1 MSVNTLGIEDVRVLL
16 NDLHTQVTGQAGIT
30 PTSTADFISMAQ
42 ATLAAGTDKVWNAL
56 QVQLSKTLFS
66 VRPYERKFKGLLA
79 DDTRW
84 GGIIQKVSYVDS
96 DLTEAEKVYH
106 PVDGQSVDHWIQKK
120 GDILVTR
127 YTGSDAFQDWITVY
141 DQALRD
147 AFLSESQLG
156 AFYAGKMQELSNKWE
171 QYIETLNRTALDNF
185 MAAKYAAMTNFP
197 DGVVHLVSEYNTL
210 TGLTGNNALTAQTV
224 YQPANIRGFF
234 QFVRAR
240 INTLGR
246 RMTNRSSLYQ
256 INITGKEINRH
267 TPYRNQKIYLSS
279 DALDQ
284 INVMVNTNTYHDEP
298 LAYAD
303 VEGVDFW
310 QAIENPDQIS
320 ITPAIIDPA
329 TGLAGTGAPQV
340 INNIFGVMFDEDAV
354 VTNMKDYRLE
364 STPLNARGLYRN
376 TWLTCNAQFCNDVT
390 EKGIVLL
397 LD

>member
-1 MSVNTLGIEDVRVLL
+1 MSVNTLGIEDVRALL
-16 NDLHTQVTGQAGIT
+16 NDLHSQVTGQTGIT
-30 PTSTADFISMAQ
+30 PTNTADFISMAQ
-42 ATLAAGTDKVWNAL
+42 ATLAAGTDKVWSAM
-56 QVQLSKTLFS
+56 QIQLSKTLFS

-84 GGIIQKVSYVDS
+84 GGIIQKVSYADS
-96 DLTEAEKVYH
+96 DLSADEMVYH
-106 PVDGQSVDHWIQKK
+106 PVDGQSVDQWVQKK

-127 YTGSDAFQDWITVY
+127 FTGSDAYQDWITIY

-171 QYIETLNRTALDNF
+171 QYIEELNRAALANF
-185 MAAKYAAMTNFP
+185 IAAKYELRTNSP
-197 DGVVHLVSEYNTL
+197 DGVVHLLTEYNTM
-210 TGLTGNNALTAQTV
+210 TGLSLTAQSV

-240 INTLGR
+240 INTLCR
-246 RMTNRSSLYQ
+246 MMTNRSSKFQ
-256 INITGKEINRH
+256 VTIAGKTVNRH
-267 TPYRNQKIYLSS
+267 TPLENQKMYLLSS
-279 DALDQ
+279 ALDQ
-284 INVMVNTNTYHDEP
+284 IDTMVNANTYHDDP

-303 VEGVDFW
+303 VEGVDYW
-310 QAIENPDQIS
+310 QAIDNPDQIS
-320 ITPAIIDPA
+320 VTPVVIDPN
-329 TGLAGTGAPQV
+329 TGAAAAGTAQS
-340 INNIFGVMFDEDAV
+340 ISNIFGVIFDEDAV
-354 VTNMKDYRLE
+354 VTNMRDYRLE

-376 TWLTCNAQFCNDVT
+376 TWLTCNSQYCNDLT